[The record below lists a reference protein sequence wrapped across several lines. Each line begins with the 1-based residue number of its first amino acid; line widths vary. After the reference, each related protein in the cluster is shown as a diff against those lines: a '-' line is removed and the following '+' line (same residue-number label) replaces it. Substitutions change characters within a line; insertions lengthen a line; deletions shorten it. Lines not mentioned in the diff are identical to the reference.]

1 MNEQPSAAGYRC
13 GFAAIVGRPN
23 VGKSTLLNALLG
35 QKLSIVSPKPQ
46 TTRHR
51 ILGILTRPAAQMIFV
66 DTPGL
71 HAGARRAM
79 NRHMNRAAL
88 ASLQDADVNV
98 FVVEALRWTDEDQ
111 RVLDELRQ
119 AGAPDHPGA
128 EQGRQGVPE
137 GAAAAVHRGAGPAR
151 AFRRDRAAVGAE
163 GQQRRAAARRPSPAT
178 CRESPPHF
186 PEDQLTDR
194 SKQFQAAEIVRE
206 KLTLRLRQELPY
218 GMTVVIEQ
226 FKEEDGRLLINAVI
240 WVERSGQKA
249 IVIGNGGEQLKEVGR
264 AARLEMVELFKL
276 PGAPG
281 VVGEGEGKLVGQRD
295 RSAAAGLRDVS
306 DPRRVQLQPAF
317 VLHHRPYR
325 DTSRILELFTR
336 DHGRVSVFAR
346 GARSARKAGTALT
359 SILQPFNR
367 LLVSWSGR
375 GEAGQ
380 LTGAEFDGAMSS
392 LPPDR
397 S

>member
-1 MNEQPSAAGYRC
+1 MNEPMNPQCPAGHRC

-35 QKLSIVSPKPQ
+35 RKISIVSPKPQ

-51 ILGILTRPAAQMIFV
+51 ILGIMTRPDVQVIFV

-111 RVLDELRQ
+111 RVLDELLKQDR
-119 AGAPDHPGA
+119 PII
-128 EQGRQGVPE
+128 
-137 GAAAAVHRGAGPAR
+137 AVLNKADKIFPKERLLPFIEELG
-151 AFRRDRAAVGAE
+151 
-163 GQQRRAAARRPSPAT
+163 RRAPFAEIVPLSALKRSNIEQLPTTIARYLP
-178 CRESPPHF
+178 ESPPHF
-186 PEDQLTDR
+186 PEDQVTDR
-194 SKQFQAAEIVRE
+194 SDQFQAAEIVRE

-218 GMTVVIEQ
+218 GLTVVLEQ

-264 AARLEMVELFKL
+264 AARLEMVERFK
-276 PGAPG
+276 
-281 VVGEGEGKLVGQRD
+281 
-295 RSAAAGLRDVS
+295 
-306 DPRRVQLQPAF
+306 
-317 VLHHRPYR
+317 RPVH
-325 DTSRILELFTR
+325 LELWVKVKENWS
-336 DHGRVSVFAR
+336 DNEI
-346 GARSARKAGTALT
+346 AL
-359 SILQPFNR
+359 R
-367 LLVSWSGR
+367 
-375 GEAGQ
+375 Q
-380 LTGAEFDGAMSS
+380 LGYE
-392 LPPDR
+392 
-397 S
+397 